1 GILVDPDELERATA
15 RRSAAKGGRPC
26 VIPPVVLAD
35 GLTYDVMAHS
45 DALLV
50 CSGTATLEAAVLGTP
65 MVIMYRGSKLME
77 MEYKLRRIKVE
88 HIGMPNIIAGERI
101 VPEFIQH
108 DATPEALAESAL
120 RFLQDP
126 EARARVKSALQ
137 GVRAALGEPGASERV
152 ARIVLEMAGVQ
163 PQAGSTAAVSGTK

>member
-1 GILVDPDELERATA
+1 LARRPVEALKRGDLAKPKLVTPEGILVDPDELERATA

-77 MEYKLRRIKVE
+77 M
-88 HIGMPNIIAGERI
+88 
-101 VPEFIQH
+101 
-108 DATPEALAESAL
+108 
-120 RFLQDP
+120 
-126 EARARVKSALQ
+126 
-137 GVRAALGEPGASERV
+137 
-152 ARIVLEMAGVQ
+152 
-163 PQAGSTAAVSGTK
+163 